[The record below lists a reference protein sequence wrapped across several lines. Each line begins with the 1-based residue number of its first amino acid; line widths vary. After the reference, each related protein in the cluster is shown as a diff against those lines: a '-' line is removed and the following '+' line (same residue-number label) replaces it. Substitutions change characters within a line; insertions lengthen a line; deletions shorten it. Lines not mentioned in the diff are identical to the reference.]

1 MIDQKLFLCG
11 LIRFRCMSIVDCEN
25 SRFKIHTTFRPKIP
39 KEKGNREKF
48 VI

>member
-11 LIRFRCMSIVDCEN
+11 LIRFRCMSIVDCEY
-25 SRFKIHTTFRPKIP
+25 SRFHMHTTYRPKSP
-39 KEKGNREKF
+39 KEIGKREKY